1 MNSTKTIVLGK
12 KRSKR
17 IKKRENIKDFLNDYI
32 PRFTDEDIPKE
43 DLLIDNSFELKKY
56 RHTTTGRKK

>member
-32 PRFTDEDIPKE
+32 PRFTDEDIPGKICE
-43 DLLIDNSFELKKY
+43 EWKK
-56 RHTTTGRKK
+56 